1 MSAWV
6 HYANFTSVRKPY
18 MKNYNYIFLLSIS
31 LVAAL
36 GGLLFGYDWV
46 VIGGAKPF
54 YEVYFGI
61 TNSPALQGWAMSSA
75 LVGCMGGAAVA
86 GKLADAY
93 GRRPLLIIAAVLFS
107 LSALGTGLAETFTA
121 FIVWRIVGGI
131 GIGIASTIS
140 PLYIAEIAPQETRGL
155 FVSINQLTLVI
166 GILGA
171 QITNMLI
178 TEPIPDGFSPEQI
191 LASWNGQTGWRYM
204 FWAGLL
210 PAVLFFVLMFLIPE
224 SPRYLAKKGKYD
236 KAGAILTKIGGAV
249 YTSAAI
255 SEIKESFTGENH
267 KTDIKSLFDKRTL
280 GILLIGV
287 VLAAFQQWC
296 GINIIFNYAQEIFVS
311 AGYGINELFM
321 NIVITGS
328 INLIFTIVAMG
339 TVDRLGRKKLMLIG
353 SGGLAV
359 IYAIMGYFYY
369 AHITGLPLLVLV
381 LAAIAIYAMSLAP
394 IVWVILSEIFPN
406 RIRGVAMS
414 ISTFALWIAS
424 ALLVQ
429 TFPFL
434 NESLGTSGT
443 FWIYGVICAFG
454 FLFVLKKLPET
465 KNKSLEEIEES
476 LLGDKLP
483 SDKN

>member
-1 MSAWV
+1 MKQLN
-6 HYANFTSVRKPY
+6 YA
-18 MKNYNYIFLLSIS
+18 FLLSIS
-31 LVAAL
+31 LTAAL

-54 YEVYFGI
+54 YEVFFGI
-61 TNSPALQGWAMSSA
+61 NNNPFLQGWAMSSA
-75 LVGCMGGAAVA
+75 LVGCMAGAAVA
-86 GKLADAY
+86 GKLSDTY
-93 GRRPLLIIAAVLFS
+93 GRKPLLIVSAVLFS
-107 LSALGTGLAETFTA
+107 LSALGTGLAESFNA
-121 FIVWRIVGGI
+121 FIIWRIIGGV
-131 GIGIASTIS
+131 GIGIASTLS
-140 PLYIAEIAPQETRGL
+140 PLYIAEVAPPKTRGL
-155 FVSINQLTLVI
+155 LVSINQLTLVI
-166 GILGA
+166 GILAA

-178 TEPIPDGFSPEQI
+178 TEKMPEGFGPAEI
-191 LASWNGQTGWRYM
+191 LASWNGQTGWRWM
-204 FWAGLL
+204 FWAGLF
-210 PAVLFFVLMFLIPE
+210 PAVLFFILMFLTPE
-224 SPRYLAKKGKYD
+224 SPRFLAKKGSYD
-236 KAGAILTKIGGAV
+236 KASKILNKIGGAE
-249 YTSAAI
+249 YTETAI
-255 SEIKESFTGENH
+255 AEIKDSFTEESHGADY
-267 KTDIKSLFDKRTL
+267 KTLMDKRTL

-339 TVDRLGRKKLMLIG
+339 TVDRLGRKKLMLLG

-369 AHITGLPLLVLV
+369 AHITGLPLLILVLV
-381 LAAIAIYAMSLAP
+381 AIAIYAMSLAP

-434 NESLGTSGT
+434 NEGLGTSGT
-443 FWIYGVICAFG
+443 FWVYGVICALG
-454 FLFVLKKLPET
+454 FVFVKRRLPET
-465 KNKSLEEIEES
+465 KNKSLEEIED
-476 LLGDKLP
+476 LLT
-483 SDKN
+483 SDKNNK

>member
-1 MSAWV
+1 
-6 HYANFTSVRKPY
+6 
-18 MKNYNYIFLLSIS
+18 MKNYNYTFLLSIS

-61 TNSPALQGWAMSSA
+61 NNSPALQGWAMSSA

-86 GKLADAY
+86 GSLADKY
-93 GRRPLLIIAAVLFS
+93 GRRPLLIVAAILFS
-107 LSALGTGLAETFTA
+107 ISMYGTGASETFNA
-121 FIVWRIVGGI
+121 FITWRIISGI

-140 PLYIAEIAPQETRGL
+140 PLYIAEIAPSETRGL
-155 FVSINQLTLVI
+155 FVSINQLTVVI

-178 TEPIPDGFSPEQI
+178 TEAIPEGFTPADI
-191 LASWNGQTGWRYM
+191 LASWNGQTGWRWM
-204 FWAGLL
+204 FWAGMF
-210 PAVLFFVLMFLIPE
+210 PSILFFLLMFLIPE
-224 SPRYLAKKGKYD
+224 SPRYHAKKGLFD
-236 KAGAILTKIGGAV
+236 KAAATLTKIGNAN
-249 YTSAAI
+249 YATDAI
-255 SEIKESFTGENH
+255 SHIKETFVVENH
-267 KTDIKSLFDKRTL
+267 KANLKLLLDKRTL
-280 GILLIGV
+280 SILTIGI

-296 GINIIFNYAQEIFVS
+296 GINIIFNYAEEIFVS
-311 AGYGINELFM
+311 AGYSINDLFM

-339 TVDRLGRKKLMLIG
+339 TVDRFGRKKLMLLG

-369 AHITGLPLLVLV
+369 AHITGLPLLILV
-381 LAAIAIYAMSLAP
+381 LLAIAIYAMSLAP

-406 RIRGVAMS
+406 RIRGIAMS

-429 TFPFL
+429 TFPLL
-434 NESLGTSGT
+434 NDALGTSGT
-443 FWIYGVICAFG
+443 FWIYGIICALG
-454 FLFVLKKLPET
+454 FLFVLRRLPET
-465 KNKSLEEIEES
+465 RNKTLEEIEEE
-476 LLGDKLP
+476 LL
-483 SDKN
+483 SDKKASDKK

>member
-1 MSAWV
+1 
-6 HYANFTSVRKPY
+6 
-18 MKNYNYIFLLSIS
+18 MKNYNYTFLLSIS

-54 YEVYFGI
+54 YELYFGI
-61 TNSPALQGWAMSSA
+61 ANSPALQGWAMSSA
-75 LVGCMGGAAVA
+75 LVGCVAGAAVA
-86 GKLADAY
+86 GKLADSY
-93 GRRPLLIIAAVLFS
+93 GRRPLLIFAAVLFS
-107 LSALGTGLAETFTA
+107 LSAIGTGASETFTT
-121 FIVWRIVGGI
+121 FIIWRIVGGI

-155 FVSINQLTLVI
+155 FVSINQLTVVI

-178 TEPIPDGFSPEQI
+178 TESIPDGFTPEQI
-191 LASWNGQTGWRYM
+191 LMSWNGQTGWRYM

-224 SPRYLAKKGKYD
+224 SPRYMAKKQKYS
-236 KAGAILTKIGGAV
+236 KAEVTLAKIGGLV
-249 YTSAAI
+249 YAGNELSN
-255 SEIKESFTGENH
+255 IKATFDATDNSR
-267 KTDIKSLFDKRTL
+267 TDIKMLLDKKAL
-280 GILLIGV
+280 SILTIGV

-311 AGYGINELFM
+311 AGYSINDLFM

-328 INLIFTIVAMG
+328 INLVFTIVAMG
-339 TVDRLGRKKLMLIG
+339 TVDKFGRKKLMLLG
-353 SGGLAV
+353 SGGLAI
-359 IYAIMGYFYY
+359 IYAVMGYFYFTNV
-369 AHITGLPLLVLV
+369 TGLPLLLLV
-381 LAAIAIYAMSLAP
+381 LLAIAIYAMSLAP

-414 ISTFALWIAS
+414 VATFALWIAS

-429 TFPFL
+429 TFPFF
-434 NESLGTSGT
+434 NEYLGTSGT
-443 FWIYGVICAFG
+443 FWVYGIICALG
-454 FLFVLKKLPET
+454 FIFVLRKLPET
-465 KNKSLEEIEES
+465 KNKSLEEIEE
-476 LLGDKLP
+476 LLLNDSKP
-483 SDKN
+483 SAKK